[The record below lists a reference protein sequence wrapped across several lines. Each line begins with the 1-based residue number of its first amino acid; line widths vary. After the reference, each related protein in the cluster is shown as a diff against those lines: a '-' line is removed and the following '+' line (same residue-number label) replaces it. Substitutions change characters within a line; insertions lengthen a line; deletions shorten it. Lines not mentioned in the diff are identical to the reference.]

1 MNIDL
6 DSSYIPHHNQLVCM
20 YIYIYII
27 VISSEVI
34 MYIYYETNRYG
45 LCLYV

>member
-6 DSSYIPHHNQLVCM
+6 DSSYIPHHNQLVC
-20 YIYIYII
+20 ICIYII
-27 VISSEVI
+27 VISSEII